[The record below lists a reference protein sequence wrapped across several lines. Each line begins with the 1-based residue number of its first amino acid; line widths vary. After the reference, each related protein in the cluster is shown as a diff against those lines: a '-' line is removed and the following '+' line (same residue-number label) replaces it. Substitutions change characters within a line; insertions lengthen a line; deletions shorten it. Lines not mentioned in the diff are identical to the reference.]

1 MTRRSRFHRLS
12 RRRVLPPAIA
22 TGCVLGLTLLGVLFP
37 ATVGQAKPSQPPA
50 ALKSYMPPPPNSG
63 YQAPA
68 PGGGV
73 RTFVGA
79 EQQSSCTSRTNLP
92 LLALAPQ
99 FHQGQTSTR
108 RPTLAWYV
116 PGDVPG
122 SLAIQV
128 FRGTLRDFERETEP
142 PLLDETLI
150 SRAGIM
156 TWTVPQDLAVGE
168 TYVWRVVLV
177 CDSNRPSLNL
187 RDVAEFVVVAPT
199 AARSADPVRDAQQMA
214 ESGIWYDALALTL
227 SSPAS
232 PQLRSLRIRMLEALA
247 DLESRNDSVQAAIR
261 VQALRRIVAAEQ

>member
-22 TGCVLGLTLLGVLFP
+22 TGCVLGLALLGVVAAP
-37 ATVGQAKPSQPPA
+37 ATIGQAKPSQPPA
-50 ALKSYMPPPPNSG
+50 ALKSYKPPPPNSD

-68 PGGGV
+68 AGGGV
-73 RTFVGA
+73 RT
-79 EQQSSCTSRTNLP
+79 SDCSNMP

-99 FHQGQTSTR
+99 LHQGQTSTR

-116 PGDVPG
+116 PGDVAG
-122 SLAIQV
+122 TLVIQV
-128 FRGTLRDFERETEP
+128 FRGTLRDLERETEP
-142 PLLDETLI
+142 PLLDETLT

-156 TWTVPQDLAVGE
+156 TWTVPQDLTVGE
-168 TYVWRVVLV
+168 TYAWRVVLV

-199 AARSADPVRDAQQMA
+199 GGRSADPVRDAQQMA
-214 ESGIWYDALALTL
+214 EGGIWYDALALTL

-232 PQLRSLRIRMLEALA
+232 PQMRSLRIEMLETLA
-247 DLESRNDSVQAAIR
+247 DLESRSDSLQAATR
-261 VQALRRIVAAEQ
+261 VQALRRIVEVER

>member
-1 MTRRSRFHRLS
+1 MTRRSRFHLLS

-22 TGCVLGLTLLGVLFP
+22 TGCVLGLALLGVLFP

-68 PGGGV
+68 PGGGI
-73 RTFVGA
+73 RT
-79 EQQSSCTSRTNLP
+79 SDCSDMP

-99 FHQGQTSTR
+99 FHQGRTSTR

-116 PGDVPG
+116 PGDVAG
-122 SLAIQV
+122 TLAIQV
-128 FRGTLRDFERETEP
+128 FQGTLRDLERETEP
-142 PLLDETLI
+142 PLLDETLT

-156 TWTVPQDLAVGE
+156 TWTVPQDLTMGE

-214 ESGIWYDALALTL
+214 ESGIWYDAMALTL

-232 PQLRSLRIRMLEALA
+232 PQLRSLRIRMLQTLA
-247 DLESRNDSVQAAIR
+247 DLESQNDSVQAAIR
-261 VQALRRIVAAEQ
+261 VQALRRIVELEQ

>member
-1 MTRRSRFHRLS
+1 MLRRSSPNFWSKWPVLHR
-12 RRRVLPPAIA
+12 AIA
-22 TGCVLGLTLLGVLFP
+22 AGCGLGLALVGAMLP
-37 ATVGQAKPSQPPA
+37 ASAEQTKPAQQPA
-50 ALKSYMPPPPNSG
+50 ALKSYVPPPPNSG

-73 RTFVGA
+73 RTFGCDSPA
-79 EQQSSCTSRTNLP
+79 NLP

-99 FHQGQTSTR
+99 FHQGQTSSR

-116 PGDVPG
+116 PGDVAG
-122 SLAIQV
+122 TLAIQV
-128 FRGTLRDFERETEP
+128 FRGQVSDLERESEP
-142 PLLDETLI
+142 PLFDETLT

-187 RDVAEFVVVAPT
+187 RDVAEFVIVAPSV
-199 AARSADPVRDAQQMA
+199 ARSADPVRDAQQMA
-214 ESGIWYDALALTL
+214 ESGLWYDAMALTL

-232 PQLRSLRIRMLEALA
+232 PQLRSLRISMLETLA
-247 DLESRNDSVQAAIR
+247 DLESRSDSVQAAIR
-261 VQALRRIVAAEQ
+261 VQALRRIVEAEQ